1 MPLLHVLLQQH
12 QRIVAM
18 STKYTLDPR
27 ELGSAWASITQ
38 ILQVLNAR
46 VLYLLDCVQPRLV
59 NDLFGEFACGM
70 FATWPWSS
78 FPTPVLKEAEP
89 ELPPPTPTKEDG
101 RESQR
106 SSSEVT
112 ADVLRF
118 PSGAVLTNT
127 NQPFQPNS
135 ILKPP
140 NTSGGPHAHD
150 HDGSSSSES
159 RSHLEGSAGEDHH
172 KKSGGIGA
180 LFKGLFGPRKRDPN
194 KEYVEEMSRQLNP
207 DATAEGE
214 EQPEHQ

>member
-1 MPLLHVLLQQH
+1 
-12 QRIVAM
+12 M

-89 ELPPPTPTKEDG
+89 ELPQQTPTQEDG
-101 RESQR
+101 QQSQR
-106 SSSEVT
+106 SSSEIT

-118 PSGAVLTNT
+118 PSGPVLANT

-140 NTSGGPHAHD
+140 NTNGGPRD
-150 HDGSSSSES
+150 HDRASSSES
-159 RSHLEGSAGEDHH
+159 RSHEGSAAEDHH
-172 KKSGGIGA
+172 KKGGGLSG

-207 DATAEGE
+207 DAAETEE
-214 EQPEHQ
+214 EQKQ